1 MTSHPVLKCRD
12 RQMDGILQAASTS
25 NGVVCFAQETRQNDE
40 IKRFYWVLSPF
51 KGGLLSEKCW
61 GEESGR
67 KADDAIRR
75 GRRLEN
81 TSHLSVPKCEV
92 RM

>member
-1 MTSHPVLKCRD
+1 MTSHPDLKFRD
-12 RQMDGILQAASTS
+12 RQMAGIFQAASTS
-25 NGVVCFAQETRQNDE
+25 NSVVCYAQETRQNDE

-67 KADDAIRR
+67 KADDAIRG

-81 TSHLSVPKCEV
+81 SSHLSVPTFEV